1 MQLLKK
7 TMLAAVVLLL
17 ILPLMPGSAAARPV
31 RVAVLPFT
39 VHSAEDLSYVRN
51 GIWDIISTRI
61 IVEGQIEV
69 VEKPLVQRFIGD
81 LSGEISD
88 QQARWLGSR
97 VGADYVVYGSI
108 TKVGE
113 YISLDAKV
121 VDVTGRRATTS
132 AFAQHKGLDEVMN
145 KVGTFAQDIAGRIQG
160 HGTSYE
166 HKGPGQA
173 RQHLQFQALGFSK
186 LMGFPRKVLK
196 GVDVGDVDGDGKNE
210 VVVMGEHH
218 LWIYRDEGKES
229 KLVGEY
235 EGANSDNYLT
245 LDVIDLTGD
254 KKAEICVTNAYEDKL
269 ESFILTWENGSFRTL
284 ASQLGW
290 YLRVVKVP
298 GQGDRLLAQLLG
310 SNTDYEGAIRPVLW
324 NGKKIKIGKA
334 LKQGKKGVLPS
345 EADWVLTINSGKF
358 TSAEAQEFLRL
369 TDMGAIRMLDQ
380 AGDLEWKSSEDYG
393 GSDNFI
399 DRPLAQASF
408 VDKRGARAISPRR
421 IYLPHRMV
429 VKDLD
434 GDGID
439 DLVMVVNKFTTG
451 EFISRERFY
460 DKGYVTGLSWDGMTM
475 AGTWRTQDI
484 PGYVADFQVKDVDND
499 GLDELVVVSVSAHLL
514 SSEVKSLLMVYN
526 LYE

>member
-1 MQLLKK
+1 MQLKK
-7 TMLAAVVLLL
+7 IMLAVVALVIL
-17 ILPLMPGSAAARPV
+17 LPLMQGSAAQRAV
-31 RVAVLPFT
+31 RVAVLPFN

-97 VGADYVVYGSI
+97 VGADYAVYGSI

-132 AFAQHKGLDEVMN
+132 AFTQHKGLDEVMN
-145 KVGTFAQDIAGRIQG
+145 KVGTFAQDIGNRILG
-160 HGTSYE
+160 HGTSYD

-173 RQHLQFQALGFSK
+173 RQNLQFQSLGFSK

-210 VVVMGEHH
+210 IVVMGEHH
-218 LWIYRDEGKES
+218 LWIYRDEGKEI

-235 EGANSDNYLT
+235 DGANGDNYLT
-245 LDVIDLTGD
+245 LDVIDITGD

-269 ESFILTWENGSFRTL
+269 QSFILTWENGSFRTL
-284 ASQLGW
+284 ISGMGW

-298 GQGDRLLAQLLG
+298 GQGDRLLAQQLG

-324 NGKKIKIGKA
+324 NGKKIKIGKGI
-334 LKQGKKGVLPS
+334 KQGKKGVFPS
-345 EADWVLTINSGKF
+345 EAEWVLAINSGKF
-358 TSAEAQEFLRL
+358 TSAEAQEFLVL
-369 TDMGAIRMLDQ
+369 TDTGKIRMLDA
-380 AGDLEWKSSEDYG
+380 AGDLEWKSSDDYG

-399 DRPLAQASF
+399 DRPLVRASF
-408 VDKRGARAISPRR
+408 VDKRGASAISPRR

-429 VKDLD
+429 AKDMD

-439 DLVMVVNKFTTG
+439 DLVMVVNKFTAG

-460 DKGYVTGLSWDGMTM
+460 DKGYVTGLAWDGMTM

-484 PGYVADFQVKDVDND
+484 PGYVADYQVKDVDND
-499 GLDELVVVSVSAHLL
+499 GLDEVVLVTVSAHTL
-514 SSEVKSLLMVYN
+514 SSEVKSLLMVYK

>member
-1 MQLLKK
+1 MQLKK
-7 TMLAAVVLLL
+7 IMLVVVALLL
-17 ILPLMPGSAAARPV
+17 ILPLMPGSAAQRPV

-69 VEKPLVQRFIGD
+69 VEKPLVQRFVGD
-81 LSGEISD
+81 LRGETSD
-88 QQARWLGSR
+88 QDARWLGSR

-132 AFAQHKGLDEVMN
+132 AFVQHKGLDEVMN
-145 KVGTFAQDIAGRIQG
+145 KVGTFAQDIGNRILG
-160 HGTSYE
+160 HGTSYD

-173 RQHLQFQALGFSK
+173 RQYLQFQSLGYAK

-196 GVDVGDVDGDGKNE
+196 GVDVGDIDGDGKNE

-218 LWIYRDEGKES
+218 LWIYRDVGKES

-235 EGANSDNYLT
+235 DGANGDNYLT
-245 LDVIDLTGD
+245 LDVIDITGD
-254 KKAEICVTNAYEDKL
+254 KQAEICVTNAYEDKL
-269 ESFILTWENGSFRTL
+269 MSFILTWENGSFRTL
-284 ASQLGW
+284 AKGLGW

-298 GQGDRLLAQLLG
+298 GQGDRLLAQQLG
-310 SNTDYEGAIRPVLW
+310 SNTDYEGAIRPVEW
-324 NGKKIKIGKA
+324 NGKKIKIGKGI
-334 LKQGKKGVLPS
+334 KQGKKGVFPS
-345 EADWVLTINSGKF
+345 EAEWVYTINSGKF
-358 TSAEAQEFLRL
+358 TTAEAQEFLVL
-369 TDMGAIRMLDQ
+369 TDTGKIRMLDA

-399 DRPLAQASF
+399 DRPLARASY
-408 VDKRGARAISPRR
+408 VDKRGATAISPRR
-421 IYLPHRMV
+421 IYVPHRMV
-429 VKDLD
+429 VKDMD

-439 DLVMVVNKFTTG
+439 DLVMVVNKFTAG

-484 PGYVADFQVKDVDND
+484 PGYVADYQVKDVDND
-499 GLDELVVVSVSAHLL
+499 GLDELVIVSVSAHML
-514 SSEVKSLLMVYN
+514 SSEVKSLLMVYK